1 VDAQLFRPPRRDPA
15 GGGWV
20 PGAQVGTLLTH
31 ADAQAHGTE
40 LSAMLSE
47 KTGLPCVCALP
58 SSVEAR
64 YYVVYT
70 HGNSENLVSCAW
82 FVKELCRVL
91 HADVYAL
98 EYPGYFTN
106 EEGTLLAEPSEG
118 GCFDASAVFVGEVA
132 SREREGR
139 GLPVVL
145 VGYSLG
151 CAIALHAADV
161 HRTDSFPQATLLLA
175 PFVSAAS
182 VVLAPTPWLLSLTSL
197 YSQFDVFAMRTAALR
212 NGHVLFVAHGT
223 ADEVI
228 PLCHGRA
235 IAQLAAKHSPDKVAF
250 LEVPDATHASLRLHI
265 EVIEQFLN
273 FIKRQRP

>member
-1 VDAQLFRPPRRDPA
+1 MQAYIKHLLFRPPRPVLVYPGEVRELCKEEPA
-15 GGGWV
+15 RV
-20 PGAQVGTLLTH
+20 TS
-31 ADAQAHGTE
+31 DCD
-40 LSAMLSE
+40 SIFN
-47 KTGLPCVCALP
+47 KTGIP
-58 SSVEAR
+58 SICCQHPHAKR
-64 YYVVYT
+64 VVIYT

-98 EYPGYFTN
+98 EYPGYFTK
-106 EEGTLLAEPSEG
+106 EEGTQPVEPSES
-118 GCFDASAVFVGEVA
+118 GCFDSSAVFVGEVA

-139 GLPVVL
+139 RLPIVL

-161 HRTDSFPQATLLLA
+161 HRSDCFPQATLLMA

-182 VVLAPTPWLLSLTSL
+182 VVLAPTPWLLNLTSI

-223 ADEVI
+223 LDEVI
-228 PLCHGRA
+228 PCCHGQT

>member
-1 VDAQLFRPPRRDPA
+1 MQSYIRHLLFKPQRPVAIYPSEVRERCREEPA
-15 GGGWV
+15 RV
-20 PGAQVGTLLTH
+20 T
-31 ADAQAHGTE
+31 
-40 LSAMLSE
+40 SE
-47 KTGLPCVCALP
+47 CESIFYKTGIP
-58 SSVEAR
+58 SICCQHPTPKRVA
-64 YYVVYT
+64 VYA
-70 HGNSENLVSCAW
+70 HGNSESLVSCGW

-91 HADVYAL
+91 QADVYAF

-106 EEGTLLAEPSEG
+106 EEGTLLADPSEA
-118 GCFDASAVFVGEVA
+118 GCFDSSAAFVGEVA
-132 SREREGR
+132 AREREGR

-161 HRTDSFPQATLLLA
+161 HRTDSFPQATLLMA

-182 VVLAPTPWLLSLTSL
+182 VVLAPTPWLLNLTSI
-197 YSQFDVFAMRTAALR
+197 YSHFDVFAMRTAALR

-228 PLCHGRA
+228 PCCHGRA
-235 IAQLAAKHSPDKVAF
+235 IAQLAAKHSPDKVAY

-265 EVIEQFLN
+265 EVVEQFLN